1 MVINTVCVRQTQ
13 VLVTELSK
21 RQFNPSK
28 SQPTASLSTNRRSC
42 INIVTVTQL
51 FDTFSCQCATFKKI
65 AVQKNNHRIYLKQIY
80 LFFPIVYLAIS
91 YHFVLLRCYGSIVTQ
106 RSAMGQCTTLEFLSY
121 ELDSRL
127 SFYKFYLFKSFF

>member
-28 SQPTASLSTNRRSC
+28 SQPTASLSKNRRSC

-51 FDTFSCQCATFKKI
+51 FDTFSCQCATFKENSR
-65 AVQKNNHRIYLKQIY
+65 VEKQSPYILEID

-106 RSAMGQCTTLEFLSY
+106 RSAMGLCTTLEILSY